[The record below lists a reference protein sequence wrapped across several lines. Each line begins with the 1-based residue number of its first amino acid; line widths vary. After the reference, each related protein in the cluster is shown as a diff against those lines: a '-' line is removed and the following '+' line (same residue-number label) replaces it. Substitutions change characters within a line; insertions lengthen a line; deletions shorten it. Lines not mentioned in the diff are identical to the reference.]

1 MPVKRNYLVTFIAS
15 LILSFMLLFGCSKPQ
30 SEEKKVVEKSEDQPQ
45 QAEPENG
52 RKGMSKEAAEF
63 FKKADD
69 F

>member
-1 MPVKRNYLVTFIAS
+1 MPVKRNFFVTLVSSIIIACV
-15 LILSFMLLFGCSKPQ
+15 FLFGCSKPQ